1 MESLAFIRKSLTVE
15 PDLRLTVEEALDHP
29 WINKEESLPIKANPQ
44 DVGFDFDDATF
55 DIFLKEIFAILIENF
70 DVELLVSLKQ
80 LTESKN
86 MEIAGQIIVNDILNI
101 VENTETYDDE
111 IRKLLRQGLKQLN
124 NHVDCSEFLE
134 AVIEEK
140 RHLEQPKFDTD
151 FIFSASEDTNT
162 TNTEDSTS
170 LDSTGAP
177 KQNQFHQA

>member
-86 MEIAGQIIVNDILNI
+86 MEIASQIIINDILNI

-151 FIFSASEDTNT
+151 FLFSASEDTNT